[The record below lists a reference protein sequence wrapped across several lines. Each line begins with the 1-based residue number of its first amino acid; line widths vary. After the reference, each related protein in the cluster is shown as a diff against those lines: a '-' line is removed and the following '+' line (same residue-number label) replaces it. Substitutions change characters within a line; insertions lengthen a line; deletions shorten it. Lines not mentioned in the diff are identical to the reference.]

1 MQGGQWGQMEGGRE
15 EDGGRIEG
23 CRDRG
28 MQGAEGGGVQ
38 GALLPKGIG
47 FRKPRLS
54 TPGRNVCYLEG
65 LCLLPT
71 DPTSFLALGLTP
83 VTHSPTPPLTLW
95 NHRTM
100 EWFGLEG
107 ALQPPPPPLPAPPL
121 PRAGFYSAWGARGEM
136 HPHTQ
141 LLKPPCKETSHSAG
155 SREWGGQD
163 LPHSIPQ
170 L

>member
-1 MQGGQWGQMEGGRE
+1 MQGGQWGRMEGGRE

-65 LCLLPT
+65 LCLRPI

-107 ALQPPPPPLPAPPL
+107 ALQPPHPPSRPHPCPGLASTLPWEHGV
-121 PRAGFYSAWGARGEM
+121 RCTR
-136 HPHTQ
+136 T
-141 LLKPPCKETSHSAG
+141 HS
-155 SREWGGQD
+155 S
-163 LPHSIPQ
+163 
-170 L
+170 